1 MIKLLFL
8 FSFLLAISLF
18 SLQQLHNLP
27 IEESLFVKTG
37 VIVIL
42 LFSLIVI
49 ARYFILLFFSM
60 LNLYR
65 HINKDDS
72 NPLPEH
78 KKPFV
83 SIIVPAY
90 NEEKVLKA
98 SLESLM
104 KLSYAKYEILVID
117 DGSSD
122 DTYLMAKNMEF
133 NHGDIRLK
141 AYTKP
146 NGGKA
151 NALNFG
157 IQKARGELFLAV
169 DADSKLSAESLDL
182 MVEYFEDKE
191 IAAVAGSVYVTNTDN
206 LWTKL
211 QALEY
216 IQGLNLVRNGQA
228 YFKLVNIIPG
238 PIGMFRKEA
247 VQKIGMYKDDTFA
260 EDCDLTLR
268 LIAAGYKIDYE
279 IDAISY
285 TEAPESLLDLL
296 KQRYRWTRGIL
307 QSILKHK
314 RKLLSVYPDFSI
326 AMVLW
331 YMLFE
336 AIFWP
341 IASIF
346 ANIFIIWISLASGYG
361 EMLLYWWIIFT
372 ILDVS
377 ASIYCVSVT
386 KERMKLV
393 LYSIYYRIFFINI
406 INIAK
411 VLASVEEFVGIEM
424 NWGKLDR
431 KGKI

>member
-1 MIKLLFL
+1 MIRIVLLFAML
-8 FSFLLAISLF
+8 LTLSIFSVY
-18 SLQQLHNLP
+18 QLNRLP
-27 IEESLFVKTG
+27 VEQNIYIRLG
-37 VIVIL
+37 VVLIL
-42 LFSLIVI
+42 VFSLIVI
-49 ARYFILLFFSM
+49 ARYFILLLFSM
-60 LNLYR
+60 LNLYQNVKKEER
-65 HINKDDS
+65 PKS
-72 NPLPEH
+72 RKTLPL
-78 KKPFV
+78 V
-83 SIIVPAY
+83 SILVPCY
-90 NEEKVLKA
+90 NEEKVIKA
-98 SLESLM
+98 SLESLRN
-104 KLSYAKYEILVID
+104 LTYPKYEIIVID

-122 DTYLMAKNMEF
+122 DTYLIAKNLEF
-133 NHGDIRLK
+133 SDGHRSLK

-146 NGGKA
+146 NSGKA
-151 NALNFG
+151 EALNFG
-157 IQKARGELFLAV
+157 IEKASGELFLAV
-169 DADSKLSAESLDL
+169 DADSKISTDALEL
-182 MVEYFEDKE
+182 MVPYFDDPK

-206 LWTKL
+206 LWTRL

-238 PIGMFRKEA
+238 PIGMFRKKT
-247 VQKIGMYKDDTFA
+247 VQEIGKYTDDTYA

-268 LIAAGYKIDYE
+268 LIEAGYKIDYE

-314 RKLLSVYPDFSI
+314 RKLFSFYSNFSLS
-326 AMVLW
+326 MVLW

-341 IASIF
+341 VASIL
-346 ANIFIIWISLASGYG
+346 ANLFIIYVSLLSGFG
-361 EMLLYWWIIFT
+361 QMLLYWWIIFT

-386 KERMKLV
+386 KERMQLV

-411 VLASVEEFVGIEM
+411 VLATLEEFFGIEM
-424 NWGKLDR
+424 NWGKLER

>member
-1 MIKLLFL
+1 MIKIIALFIILL
-8 FSFLLAISLF
+8 SL
-18 SLQQLHNLP
+18 SILSVYQLNHLP
-27 IEESLFVKTG
+27 VNQNIYVRLG
-37 VIVIL
+37 VIFIL
-42 LFSLIVI
+42 IFSLIVV
-49 ARYFILLFFSM
+49 ARYFLLLLFSM
-60 LNLYR
+60 INLYKNVKKEVPD
-65 HINKDDS
+65 IPDS
-72 NPLPEH
+72 E
-78 KKPFV
+78 KPMV
-83 SIIVPAY
+83 SILVPCY

-98 SLESLM
+98 SLESLIQQT
-104 KLSYAKYEILVID
+104 YPKYEILVID

-122 DTYLMAKNMEF
+122 DTYLLAKNMEF
-133 NHGDIRLK
+133 DNGNVSLR
-141 AYTKP
+141 AFTKQ
-146 NGGKA
+146 NAGKA
-151 NALNFG
+151 HALNFG
-157 IQKARGELFLAV
+157 IEKAKGKLFLAV
-169 DADSKLSAESLDL
+169 DADSKLSEDAVEL
-182 MVEYFEDKE
+182 MASYFIDPN
-191 IAAVAGSVYVTNTDN
+191 IGAVAGSVYVTNTDN

-216 IQGLNLVRNGQA
+216 VQGLNLVRNGQA
-228 YFKLVNIIPG
+228 LFKLVNIIPG
-238 PIGMFRKEA
+238 PIGMFRKDA
-247 VQKIGMYKDDTFA
+247 VKSIGKYTDDTYA

-268 LIAAGYKIDYE
+268 LIEAGYKIDYE

-314 RKLLSVYPDFSI
+314 NKLFALGSDFSLS
-326 AMVLW
+326 MVLW

-346 ANIFIIWISLASGYG
+346 ANFFIIYMSLASGFG
-361 EMLLYWWIIFT
+361 EMLIYWWIIFT

-386 KERMKLV
+386 KERMYLV

-411 VLASVEEFVGIEM
+411 VLATFEEFFGIEM
-424 NWGKLDR
+424 NWGKLER

>member
-1 MIKLLFL
+1 MIRLLFL
-8 FSFLLAISLF
+8 FSFLLAVSIF
-18 SLQQLHNLP
+18 SLQQLQNLP
-27 IEESLFVKTG
+27 IDQNLFVKIG

-42 LFSLIVI
+42 LFSFIVI
-49 ARYFILLFFSM
+49 LRYFFLLFFSM

-65 HINKDDS
+65 HVNKDDDIRV
-72 NPLPEH
+72 PLKE
-78 KKPFV
+78 KPFV
-83 SIIVPAY
+83 SILVPCF
-90 NEEKVLKA
+90 NEEKVIKA

-104 KLSYAKYEILVID
+104 AQTYPRFEILVID
-117 DGSSD
+117 DGSTD
-122 DTYLMAKNMEF
+122 DTFLIAKNMEF
-133 NHGDIRLK
+133 NDGNRRLK
-141 AYTKP
+141 AYTKT

-157 IQKARGELFLAV
+157 IKEAKGDLFLSV
-169 DADSKLSAESLDL
+169 DADSKLSADSLDL
-182 MVEYFEDKE
+182 MVDYFQDEK

-206 LWTKL
+206 LWTRL

-228 YFKLVNIIPG
+228 YFKMVNIIPG
-238 PIGMFRKEA
+238 PIGMFRKSA
-247 VQKIGMYKDDTFA
+247 VEGIGMYKDDTYA

-268 LIAAGYKIDYE
+268 LINKGYKIDYE

-285 TEAPESLLDLL
+285 TEAPEQLLDLL

-314 RKLLSVYPDFSI
+314 AKLLKFNRMSL
-326 AMVLW
+326 VLW

-346 ANIFIIWISLASGYG
+346 ANIFIIYIALSSGFG
-361 EMLLYWWIIFT
+361 VMLLYWWIIFT

-386 KERMKLV
+386 KENMKLV

-411 VLASVEEFVGIEM
+411 VLATFEEFFGIEM
-424 NWGKLDR
+424 SWGKLER

>member
-1 MIKLLFL
+1 M
-8 FSFLLAISLF
+8 LAISLF

-27 IEESLFVKTG
+27 AQESLYVKIG
-37 VIVIL
+37 VIIIL

-65 HINKDDS
+65 HINKEESAYLSDD
-72 NPLPEH
+72 

-83 SIIVPAY
+83 SIIVPCY

-98 SLESLM
+98 SLESLI
-104 KLSYAKYEILVID
+104 KLSYPKYEILVID

-133 NHGDIRLK
+133 NHEDIRLK

-157 IQKARGELFLAV
+157 IQKAKGELFLAV
-169 DADSKLSAESLDL
+169 DADSKLSPDSLDL
-182 MVEYFEDKE
+182 MVEYFEDEE
-191 IAAVAGSVYVTNTDN
+191 IAAVAGTVHVTNTDN

-247 VQKIGMYKDDTFA
+247 VEKIGMYKDDTFA
-260 EDCDLTLR
+260 EDCDVTLR

-307 QSILKHK
+307 QAILKHK
-314 RKLLSVYPDFSI
+314 RKLFMIYSDFSTS
-326 AMVLW
+326 MVLW

-346 ANIFIIWISLASGYG
+346 ANIFIIWISFASGYS
-361 EMLLYWWIIFT
+361 EMLLYWWLIFT

-377 ASIYCVSVT
+377 ASIYCISVT

-411 VLASVEEFVGIEM
+411 VLASIEEFMGIEM

>member
-1 MIKLLFL
+1 MFKIIILFAMLLTL
-8 FSFLLAISLF
+8 SVFSVY
-18 SLQQLHNLP
+18 QLNNLP
-27 IEESLFVKTG
+27 VDQNIYVRLG
-37 VIVIL
+37 VVLIL
-42 LFSLIVI
+42 VFSLIVI
-49 ARYFILLFFSM
+49 ARYFILLLFSM
-60 LNLYR
+60 LNLYQNVR
-65 HINKDDS
+65 KEHPQLPIEEL
-72 NPLPEH
+72 PL
-78 KKPFV
+78 V
-83 SIIVPAY
+83 SILVPCY
-90 NEEKVLKA
+90 NEDKVLKA
-98 SLESLM
+98 SLESLIS
-104 KLSYAKYEILVID
+104 LSYPKYEILVID

-122 DTYLMAKNMEF
+122 ETFLIAKNMEF
-133 NHGDIRLK
+133 NDGYRSLK
-141 AYTKP
+141 AYTKQ
-146 NGGKA
+146 NAGKA
-151 NALNFG
+151 HALNFG
-157 IQKARGELFLAV
+157 IEKAAGELFLAV
-169 DADSKLSAESLDL
+169 DADSKLSTDALDL
-182 MVEYFEDKE
+182 MVPYFQDPK
-191 IAAVAGSVYVTNTDN
+191 IGAVAGSVYVTNTDN

-238 PIGMFRKEA
+238 PIGMFRKSA
-247 VQKIGMYKDDTFA
+247 VKAIGKYTDDTYA

-268 LIAAGYKIDYE
+268 LIEAGYKIDYE

-314 RKLLSVYPDFSI
+314 RKLFAFYSNFSMS
-326 AMVLW
+326 MVLW

-341 IASIF
+341 VASIL
-346 ANIFIIWISLASGYG
+346 ANFFIIYVSLLSGFG
-361 EMLLYWWIIFT
+361 QMLLYWWIIFT

-411 VLASVEEFVGIEM
+411 VLATVEEFFGIEM
-424 NWGKLDR
+424 NWGKLER

>member
-1 MIKLLFL
+1 MPTD
-8 FSFLLAISLF
+8 A
-18 SLQQLHNLP
+18 N
-27 IEESLFVKTG
+27 LFVKVG
-37 VIVIL
+37 VITIL
-42 LFSLIVI
+42 LFSLVVI
-49 ARYFILLFFSM
+49 TRYFILLFFSM

-65 HINKDDS
+65 HINKEEHVRV
-72 NPLPEH
+72 PL
-78 KKPFV
+78 KNKPFV
-83 SIIVPAY
+83 TVLVPCF
-90 NEEKVLKA
+90 NEDKVLKA
-98 SLESLM
+98 SLESLI
-104 KLSYAKYEILVID
+104 KQTYPKFEILVID

-122 DTYLMAKNMEF
+122 DTFLIAKNMEF
-133 NHGDIRLK
+133 NHGDTRLK

-157 IQKARGELFLAV
+157 IERARGELFLSV
-169 DADSKLSAESLDL
+169 DADSKLSPDSIDL
-182 MVEYFEDKE
+182 MVEYFEDQE

-206 LWTKL
+206 MWTKL

-238 PIGMFRKEA
+238 PIGMFRKSAVEA
-247 VQKIGMYKDDTFA
+247 IGLYKDDTYA

-268 LIAAGYKIDYE
+268 LIEAGYKIDYE

-285 TEAPESLLDLL
+285 TEAPEDLLDLL

-314 RKLLSVYPDFSI
+314 KKLLHVYSDFSI
-326 AMVLW
+326 SMVLW

-346 ANIFIIWISLASGYG
+346 ANIFIIYVSLASGYG

-386 KERMKLV
+386 KEKMRLV

-411 VLASVEEFVGIEM
+411 VLASFEEFFGIEM
-424 NWGKLDR
+424 SWGKLER

>member
-1 MIKLLFL
+1 MIKIILLFL
-8 FSFLLAISLF
+8 MLLTLSVF
-18 SLQQLHNLP
+18 SLYQLNHMPVEQNIYVRL
-27 IEESLFVKTG
+27 G
-37 VIVIL
+37 VVLIL

-49 ARYFILLFFSM
+49 ARYFMLLLFSM
-60 LNLYR
+60 LNLYQNV
-65 HINKDDS
+65 NKEREVPPVELL
-72 NPLPEH
+72 PL
-78 KKPFV
+78 V
-83 SIIVPAY
+83 SILVPCY

-98 SLESLM
+98 SLESLIA
-104 KLSYAKYEILVID
+104 LTYPKYEILVID

-122 DTYLMAKNMEF
+122 ETYLIAKNMEF
-133 NHGDIRLK
+133 NDGYHSLK
-141 AYTKP
+141 AFTKP
-146 NGGKA
+146 NSGKA
-151 NALNFG
+151 HALNFG
-157 IQKARGELFLAV
+157 IEKAQGELFLAV
-169 DADSKLSAESLDL
+169 DADSKLSSDALEL
-182 MVEYFEDKE
+182 MVPYFDDPK

-216 IQGLNLVRNGQA
+216 VQGLNLVRNGQA

-238 PIGMFRKEA
+238 PIGMFRKSMVKA
-247 VQKIGMYKDDTFA
+247 IGKYTDDTYA

-268 LIAAGYKIDYE
+268 LIEAGYKIDYE

-314 RKLLSVYPDFSI
+314 RKLFAFHSNFS
-326 AMVLW
+326 MSLVLW

-341 IASIF
+341 IASIL
-346 ANIFIIWISLASGYG
+346 ANIFIIYVSLLSGYG

-411 VLASVEEFVGIEM
+411 VMATLEEFFGIEM
-424 NWGKLDR
+424 NWGKLER

>member
-1 MIKLLFL
+1 MIKIILLFAML
-8 FSFLLAISLF
+8 LTLSVFSVY
-18 SLQQLHNLP
+18 QLNNLP
-27 IEESLFVKTG
+27 TDQNIYVRLG
-37 VIVIL
+37 VILIL

-49 ARYFILLFFSM
+49 ARYFVLLLFSM
-60 LNLYR
+60 LNLYKNVKK
-65 HINKDDS
+65 IT
-72 NPLPEH
+72 PPAPIEELPM
-78 KKPFV
+78 V
-83 SIIVPAY
+83 SIIVPCY
-90 NEEKVLKA
+90 NEGKVLKA
-98 SLESLM
+98 SLESLIN
-104 KLSYAKYEILVID
+104 LTYPKYEILVID

-122 DTYLMAKNMEF
+122 ETFLIAKNMEF
-133 NHGDIRLK
+133 NDGHRSLK

-151 NALNFG
+151 MALNFG
-157 IQKARGELFLAV
+157 IEKAKGELFLAV
-169 DADSKLSAESLDL
+169 DADSKLSPDALEL
-182 MVEYFEDKE
+182 MVEYFRDHK
-191 IAAVAGSVYVTNTDN
+191 IGAVAGSVYVTNTDN

-247 VQKIGMYKDDTFA
+247 VKAIGKYTDDTYA

-268 LIAAGYKIDYE
+268 LIEAGYKIDYE

-307 QSILKHK
+307 QSIMKHK
-314 RKLLSVYPDFSI
+314 RKLFSFYSNFSMS
-326 AMVLW
+326 MVLW

-341 IASIF
+341 IASIL
-346 ANIFIIWISLASGYG
+346 ANIFIIYVSLISGFG
-361 EMLLYWWIIFT
+361 VMLLYWWIIFT

-411 VLASVEEFVGIEM
+411 VLATLEEFFGIEM
-424 NWGKLDR
+424 NWGKLER

>member
-1 MIKLLFL
+1 MIRIVLLFAML
-8 FSFLLAISLF
+8 LTLSIFSVY
-18 SLQQLHNLP
+18 QLNRLP
-27 IEESLFVKTG
+27 VEQNIYIRLG
-37 VIVIL
+37 VVLIL
-42 LFSLIVI
+42 VFSLIVI
-49 ARYFILLFFSM
+49 ARYFILLLFSM
-60 LNLYR
+60 LNLYQNVKKEER
-65 HINKDDS
+65 PKS
-72 NPLPEH
+72 RKTLPL
-78 KKPFV
+78 V
-83 SIIVPAY
+83 SILVPCY
-90 NEEKVLKA
+90 NEEKVIKA
-98 SLESLM
+98 SLESLRN
-104 KLSYAKYEILVID
+104 LTYPKYEIIVID

-122 DTYLMAKNMEF
+122 DTYLIAKNLEF
-133 NHGDIRLK
+133 SDGHRSLK

-146 NGGKA
+146 NSGKA
-151 NALNFG
+151 EALNFG
-157 IQKARGELFLAV
+157 IEKASGELFLAV
-169 DADSKLSAESLDL
+169 DADSKISTDALEL
-182 MVEYFEDKE
+182 MVPYFDDPK

-206 LWTKL
+206 LWTRL

-238 PIGMFRKEA
+238 PIGMFRKKT
-247 VQKIGMYKDDTFA
+247 VQEIGKYTDDTYA

-268 LIAAGYKIDYE
+268 LIEAGYKIDYE

-314 RKLLSVYPDFSI
+314 RKLFSFYSNFSLS
-326 AMVLW
+326 MVLW

-341 IASIF
+341 IASIL
-346 ANIFIIWISLASGYG
+346 ANLFIIYVSLLSGFG
-361 EMLLYWWIIFT
+361 QMLLYWWIIFT

-386 KERMKLV
+386 KERMRLV

-411 VLASVEEFVGIEM
+411 VLATIEEFFGIEM
-424 NWGKLDR
+424 NWGKLER

>member
-1 MIKLLFL
+1 MPTDANI
-8 FSFLLAISLF
+8 
-18 SLQQLHNLP
+18 
-27 IEESLFVKTG
+27 FVKVG
-37 VIVIL
+37 VITIL
-42 LFSLIVI
+42 LFSLVVI
-49 ARYFILLFFSM
+49 TRYFILLFFSM

-65 HINKDDS
+65 HINKEEKARV
-72 NPLPEH
+72 PL
-78 KKPFV
+78 KNKPFV
-83 SIIVPAY
+83 TILVPCY

-98 SLESLM
+98 SLESLI
-104 KLSYAKYEILVID
+104 KQTYPKFEILVID

-122 DTYLMAKNMEF
+122 DTFLIAKNMEF
-133 NHGDIRLK
+133 NHGDTRLK

-157 IQKARGELFLAV
+157 IERARGDLFLSV
-169 DADSKLSAESLDL
+169 DADSKLSPDSIDL
-182 MVEYFEDKE
+182 MVEYFEDEE

-238 PIGMFRKEA
+238 PIGMFRKSA
-247 VQKIGMYKDDTFA
+247 VQDIGLYKDDTYA

-268 LIAAGYKIDYE
+268 LIEAGYKIDYE

-285 TEAPESLLDLL
+285 TEAPEDLLDLL

-314 RKLLSVYPDFSI
+314 RKLLHVYSDFSI

-346 ANIFIIWISLASGYG
+346 ANIFIIYVSLASGYG

-386 KERMKLV
+386 KEKMKLV

-411 VLASVEEFVGIEM
+411 VLASFEEFFGIEM
-424 NWGKLDR
+424 SWGKLER

>member
-1 MIKLLFL
+1 
-8 FSFLLAISLF
+8 
-18 SLQQLHNLP
+18 
-27 IEESLFVKTG
+27 
-37 VIVIL
+37 
-42 LFSLIVI
+42 
-49 ARYFILLFFSM
+49 M

-72 NPLPEH
+72 TSLSLHE
-78 KKPFV
+78 KPFV
-83 SIIVPAY
+83 SIIVPCF

-104 KLSYAKYEILVID
+104 KLTYPKFEILVID

-141 AYTKP
+141 AYTKT

-157 IQKARGELFLAV
+157 IQRARGELFLAV
-169 DADSKLSAESLDL
+169 DADSKLSAESLEL
-182 MVEYFEDKE
+182 MVEYFEDEE

-238 PIGMFRKEA
+238 PIGMFRKAA
-247 VQKIGMYKDDTFA
+247 VEKIGMYKDDTFA

-268 LIAAGYKIDYE
+268 LIEAGYKIDYE

-314 RKLLSVYPDFSI
+314 RKLLSVYSDFSI

-361 EMLLYWWIIFT
+361 EMLLYWWVIFT

-424 NWGKLDR
+424 HWGKLDR

>member
-1 MIKLLFL
+1 MLLTL
-8 FSFLLAISLF
+8 SVF
-18 SLQQLHNLP
+18 SLYQLNRLP
-27 IEESLFVKTG
+27 VEENIYIRLG
-37 VIVIL
+37 VVLIL

-49 ARYFILLFFSM
+49 ARYFILLLFSM

-65 HINKDDS
+65 NVKKETSVKSIAEQ
-72 NPLPEH
+72 PLI
-78 KKPFV
+78 
-83 SIIVPAY
+83 SILVPCY
-90 NEEKVLKA
+90 NEGKVIKA

-104 KLSYAKYEILVID
+104 HLSYPRYEIIVID
-117 DGSSD
+117 DGSTD
-122 DTYLMAKNMEF
+122 ETYLIAKNMEY
-133 NHGDIRLK
+133 NDGNKSLK

-146 NGGKA
+146 NSGKA
-151 NALNFG
+151 EALNFG
-157 IQKARGELFLAV
+157 IEKAQGELFLAV
-169 DADSKLSAESLDL
+169 DADSKISTDALDL
-182 MVEYFEDKE
+182 MVPYFDDTT
-191 IAAVAGSVYVTNTDN
+191 IAAVAGSVYVTNTDT

-238 PIGMFRKEA
+238 PIGMFRKQT
-247 VQKIGMYKDDTFA
+247 VQEIGKYTDDTYA

-268 LIAAGYKIDYE
+268 LIEAGYRIDYE

-314 RKLLSVYPDFSI
+314 RKLFAIHSNFSMS
-326 AMVLW
+326 MVLW

-336 AIFWP
+336 SIFWP
-341 IASIF
+341 VASIL
-346 ANIFIIWISLASGYG
+346 ANLFIIYVSLMSGFG

-406 INIAK
+406 INVAK
-411 VLASVEEFVGIEM
+411 VLATVEEFFGIEM
-424 NWGKLDR
+424 NWGKLER

>member
-1 MIKLLFL
+1 MFKL
-8 FSFLLAISLF
+8 ISLF
-18 SLQQLHNLP
+18 LILLSFSVVSVYQLNHLP
-27 IEESLFVKTG
+27 TDQNIYVYLGVLF
-37 VIVIL
+37 IL
-42 LFSLIVI
+42 LFSLVVVS
-49 ARYFILLFFSM
+49 RYFLLLLFSI

-65 HINKDDS
+65 NVKKE
-72 NPLPEH
+72 LPELPDH
-78 KKPFV
+78 KKPMV
-83 SIIVPAY
+83 SIIVPCY

-104 KLSYAKYEILVID
+104 NQTYPKYEILVID

-122 DTYLMAKNMEF
+122 NTYLLAKHMEF
-133 NHGDIRLK
+133 DDGKVSLK
-141 AYTKP
+141 AFTKK
-146 NGGKA
+146 NAGKA
-151 NALNFG
+151 HALNFG
-157 IQKARGELFLAV
+157 IDMAKGELFLAV
-169 DADSKLSAESLDL
+169 DADSKLNPDAIAL
-182 MVEYFEDKE
+182 MVDYFQDPK
-191 IAAVAGSVYVTNTDN
+191 IGAVAGSVYVTNTDN

-228 YFKLVNIIPG
+228 LFKLVNIIPG
-238 PIGMFRKEA
+238 PIGMFRKKA
-247 VQKIGMYKDDTFA
+247 VEKIGKYTDDTYA

-268 LIAAGYKIDYE
+268 LIDAGYKIDYE

-285 TEAPESLLDLL
+285 TEAPESLIDLL

-314 RKLLSVYPDFSI
+314 RKLLGIQTNLS
-326 AMVLW
+326 MTLVLW

-346 ANIFIIWISLASGYG
+346 ANFFIIYLSLASGLG
-361 EMLLYWWIIFT
+361 EMLIYWWIIFT

-386 KERMKLV
+386 KERMSLV
-393 LYSIYYRIFFINI
+393 FYSIYYRIFFINI

-411 VLASVEEFVGIEM
+411 VLATLEEFFGIEM
-424 NWGKLDR
+424 NWGKLER

>member
-1 MIKLLFL
+1 MLKMILLFAML
-8 FSFLLAISLF
+8 LTLSVFSVY
-18 SLQQLHNLP
+18 QLNHLP
-27 IEESLFVKTG
+27 VDQNIYVRLG
-37 VIVIL
+37 VVLIL
-42 LFSLIVI
+42 VFSLIVI
-49 ARYFILLFFSM
+49 ARYFILLLFSM

-65 HINKDDS
+65 NV
-72 NPLPEH
+72 
-78 KKPFV
+78 KKPHTMPPVDQLPLV
-83 SIIVPAY
+83 SILVPCY

-98 SLESLM
+98 SLESLIN
-104 KLSYAKYEILVID
+104 LTYPKYEILVID

-122 DTYLMAKNMEF
+122 ETFLIAKNMEF
-133 NHGDIRLK
+133 NDGYRSLK

-146 NGGKA
+146 NSGKA
-151 NALNFG
+151 HALNYG
-157 IQKARGELFLAV
+157 IEKARGELFLAV
-169 DADSKLSAESLDL
+169 DADSKLSPDALEL
-182 MVEYFEDKE
+182 MVPYFEDPK

-206 LWTKL
+206 LWTRL

-216 IQGLNLVRNGQA
+216 VQGLNLVRNGQA

-238 PIGMFRKEA
+238 PIGMFRKAA
-247 VQKIGMYKDDTFA
+247 VKEIGKYTDDTYA

-268 LIAAGYKIDYE
+268 LIEAGYRIDYE

-314 RKLLSVYPDFSI
+314 RKLFSFYSNFSMS
-326 AMVLW
+326 MVLW

-341 IASIF
+341 IASIL
-346 ANIFIIWISLASGYG
+346 ANIFIIYVSLVSGFG
-361 EMLLYWWIIFT
+361 VMLLYWWIIFT

-386 KERMKLV
+386 KERMQLV

-411 VLASVEEFVGIEM
+411 VLATLEEFFGIEM
-424 NWGKLDR
+424 NWGKLER

>member
-1 MIKLLFL
+1 MIKIIALFIILL
-8 FSFLLAISLF
+8 SL
-18 SLQQLHNLP
+18 SVLSVYQLNHLP
-27 IEESLFVKTG
+27 VNQNIYVRLG
-37 VIVIL
+37 VIFIL
-42 LFSLIVI
+42 IFSLIVV
-49 ARYFILLFFSM
+49 ARYFLLLLFSM
-60 LNLYR
+60 INLYKNVKKELPD
-65 HINKDDS
+65 IPDS
-72 NPLPEH
+72 E
-78 KKPFV
+78 KPMV
-83 SIIVPAY
+83 SILVPCY

-98 SLESLM
+98 SLESLIQQT
-104 KLSYAKYEILVID
+104 YPKYEIIVID

-122 DTYLMAKNMEF
+122 DTYLLAKNMEF
-133 NHGDIRLK
+133 DNGNVSLR
-141 AYTKP
+141 AFTKQ
-146 NGGKA
+146 NAGKA
-151 NALNFG
+151 HALNFG
-157 IQKARGELFLAV
+157 IEKAKGKLFLAV
-169 DADSKLSAESLDL
+169 DADSKLSTDAVEL
-182 MVEYFEDKE
+182 MANYFADPN
-191 IAAVAGSVYVTNTDN
+191 IGAVAGSVYVTNTDN

-216 IQGLNLVRNGQA
+216 VQGLNLVRNGQA
-228 YFKLVNIIPG
+228 LFKLVNIIPG
-238 PIGMFRKEA
+238 PIGMFRKDA
-247 VQKIGMYKDDTFA
+247 VKSIGKYTDDTYA

-268 LIAAGYKIDYE
+268 LIEAGYKIDYE

-314 RKLLSVYPDFSI
+314 NKLFALGSDFSLS
-326 AMVLW
+326 MVLW

-346 ANIFIIWISLASGYG
+346 ANFFIIYMSLASGFG
-361 EMLLYWWIIFT
+361 EMLIYWWIIFT

-386 KERMKLV
+386 KERMYLV

-411 VLASVEEFVGIEM
+411 VLATFEEFFGIEM
-424 NWGKLDR
+424 NWGKLER

>member
-1 MIKLLFL
+1 MFKIILLFAMML
-8 FSFLLAISLF
+8 TLSVFSVY
-18 SLQQLHNLP
+18 QLNNLP
-27 IEESLFVKTG
+27 IEQNIYVRMG
-37 VIVIL
+37 VVFIL
-42 LFSLIVI
+42 IFSLIVV
-49 ARYFILLFFSM
+49 ARYFLLLLFSM
-60 LNLYR
+60 LNLYK
-65 HINKDDS
+65 NVKENPASDTYKDF
-72 NPLPEH
+72 P
-78 KKPFV
+78 KV
-83 SIIVPAY
+83 SILVPCY
-90 NEEKVLKA
+90 NEEKVLKK
-98 SLESLM
+98 SLESLINQT
-104 KLSYAKYEILVID
+104 YPNYEILVID

-122 DTYLMAKNMEF
+122 NTYLIAKNMEF
-133 NHGDIRLK
+133 NNGTVKLK
-141 AYTKP
+141 AYTKQ
-146 NGGKA
+146 NAGKA
-151 NALNFG
+151 HALNFG
-157 IQKARGELFLAV
+157 IEKAEGELFLAV
-169 DADSKLSAESLDL
+169 DADSKLSGDAVEL
-182 MVEYFEDKE
+182 MVDYFHDPK
-191 IAAVAGSVYVTNTDN
+191 IGAVAGSVYVTNTDN

-216 IQGLNLVRNGQA
+216 VQGLNLVRNGQA
-228 YFKLVNIIPG
+228 FFKLVNILPG
-238 PIGMFRKEA
+238 PIGMFRKSA
-247 VQKIGMYKDDTFA
+247 VKEIGKYTDDTYA

-268 LIAAGYKIDYE
+268 LIEAGYKIDYE

-314 RKLLSVYPDFSI
+314 RKLFAFHAHFALS
-326 AMVLW
+326 MVLW

-346 ANIFIIWISLASGYG
+346 ANIFIIYMSLASGFG

-406 INIAK
+406 INVAK
-411 VLASVEEFVGIEM
+411 VLASVEEFFGIEM
-424 NWGKLDR
+424 NWGKLER

>member
-1 MIKLLFL
+1 MIKILALF
-8 FSFLLAISLF
+8 IILF
-18 SLQQLHNLP
+18 SLSILSVYQLNHLP
-27 IEESLFVKTG
+27 VNQNIYVRLG
-37 VIVIL
+37 VIFILIFSLIVVARYFLLL
-42 LFSLIVI
+42 LFSL
-49 ARYFILLFFSM
+49 
-60 LNLYR
+60 LNLYK
-65 HINKDDS
+65 NV
-72 NPLPEH
+72 
-78 KKPFV
+78 KKEPVILANTAKPMV
-83 SIIVPAY
+83 SVLVPCY

-98 SLESLM
+98 SLESLINQT
-104 KLSYAKYEILVID
+104 YPKYEIIVID

-122 DTYLMAKNMEF
+122 DTFLLAKNMEF
-133 NHGDIRLK
+133 DNGNVSLK
-141 AYTKP
+141 AFTKQ
-146 NGGKA
+146 NAGKA
-151 NALNFG
+151 HALNFG
-157 IQKARGELFLAV
+157 IEKARGELFLAV
-169 DADSKLSAESLDL
+169 DADSKLSEDAIEL
-182 MVEYFEDKE
+182 MADYFQDPK
-191 IAAVAGSVYVTNTDN
+191 IGAVAGSVYVTNTDN

-216 IQGLNLVRNGQA
+216 VQGLNLVRNGQA
-228 YFKLVNIIPG
+228 LFKLVNIIPG
-238 PIGMFRKEA
+238 PIGMFRKDA
-247 VQKIGMYKDDTFA
+247 VKSIGKYTDDTYA

-268 LIAAGYKIDYE
+268 LIEKGYKIDYE

-314 RKLLSVYPDFSI
+314 KKLFSFHSNF
-326 AMVLW
+326 AMSMVLW

-346 ANIFIIWISLASGYG
+346 ANIFIIYMSLISGFG
-361 EMLLYWWIIFT
+361 EMLIYWWIIFT

-386 KERMKLV
+386 KERMQLV

-411 VLASVEEFVGIEM
+411 VLATFEEFFGIEM
-424 NWGKLDR
+424 NWGKLER

>member
-1 MIKLLFL
+1 MMLLTL
-8 FSFLLAISLF
+8 SIF
-18 SLQQLHNLP
+18 SLHQLQNLP
-27 IEESLFVKTG
+27 SDQNIYVKLG
-37 VIVIL
+37 VTFIL
-42 LFSLIVI
+42 IFSLIVI
-49 ARYFILLFFSM
+49 ARYFLLLLFSM

-65 HINKDDS
+65 NVKKESIYIPMAQQ
-72 NPLPEH
+72 PL
-78 KKPFV
+78 V
-83 SIIVPAY
+83 SILVPCY
-90 NEEKVLKA
+90 NESKVIKA
-98 SLESLM
+98 SLESLIKQTYP
-104 KLSYAKYEILVID
+104 KLEIIVID

-122 DTYLMAKNMEF
+122 DTYLVAKNMEF
-133 NHGDIRLK
+133 HNGHNKLK
-141 AYTKP
+141 AYTKK
-146 NGGKA
+146 NAGKA

-157 IQKARGELFLAV
+157 IEQARGELFLAV
-169 DADSKLSAESLDL
+169 DADSKLSPDAVDL
-182 MVEYFEDKE
+182 MIEYFQDPK

-216 IQGLNLVRNGQA
+216 VQGLNLVRNGQA

-238 PIGMFRKEA
+238 PIGMFRTSA
-247 VQKIGMYKDDTFA
+247 VKAIGKYSDDTYA

-268 LIAAGYKIDYE
+268 LIEAGHKIDYE

-314 RKLLSVYPDFSI
+314 SKLFALHKNFSLS
-326 AMVLW
+326 MVLW

-341 IASIF
+341 VASIF
-346 ANIFIIWISLASGYG
+346 ANIFIIYMSMRSGYG

-372 ILDVS
+372 ILDIS

-406 INIAK
+406 INVAK
-411 VLASVEEFVGIEM
+411 VLASFEEFFGIEM
-424 NWGKLDR
+424 NWGKLER